1 MEERHLHRKGKIHTS
16 NIKQS
21 AWKESHVS
29 NIQTQYFLIANEMG
43 MCNTG
48 CCVLTYIA
56 SWQSGSLIAVSQ
68 NPDCHFSTMEVFLT
82 SLLFLLFPLLNAM
95 Y

>member
-56 SWQSGSLIAVSQ
+56 SWQSGSLIAVS
-68 NPDCHFSTMEVFLT
+68 
-82 SLLFLLFPLLNAM
+82 
-95 Y
+95 